1 MSMRSPHAV
10 IGLRDA
16 ERSHDGTRLAVK
28 IETSASVLDVEFT
41 RDTLAETI
49 AVLLSLG
56 EAFDDEVAPRPCHA
70 IPAQGLGFM
79 AGASPDETRLV
90 VRLGGLDLAFP
101 LASSRVAALGRE
113 FAQIAAA
120 LSAHTPNAH

>member
-1 MSMRSPHAV
+1 MRSPQAV
-10 IGLRDA
+10 MSLQDA
-16 ERSHDGTRLAVK
+16 ERSPDGTRIAVK
-28 IETSASVLDVEFT
+28 IETADSILDVEFT

-56 EAFDDEVAPRPCHA
+56 EAFGDGVAPRPCHA

-79 AGASPDETRLV
+79 AGTSPDETRLV

-101 LASSRVAALGRE
+101 LANSRVAALGRE

-120 LSAHTPNAH
+120 LSAHTSNAH